1 MFLIVG
7 CHDIILF
14 KREHLTLTI
23 TVKHIYIYTHTHTKP
38 HTERW
43 RERESLSYHHVP
55 WQRHLTGPLTKFKTT
70 DTHRER
76 GKKRDNWPKVIVWSS
91 CALIGL
97 LPILRPLTHCPP
109 LT

>member
-23 TVKHIYIYTHTHTKP
+23 TVKPIYIYIYIYIHTYKTTHREVEG
-38 HTERW
+38 ERKFIV
-43 RERESLSYHHVP
+43 LSSCALATSP
-55 WQRHLTGPLTKFKTT
+55 DWTATKFKTT

-76 GKKRDNWPKVIVWSS
+76 GKKEEI
-91 CALIGL
+91 IGRRL
-97 LPILRPLTHCPP
+97 LSGHHVL
-109 LT
+109 